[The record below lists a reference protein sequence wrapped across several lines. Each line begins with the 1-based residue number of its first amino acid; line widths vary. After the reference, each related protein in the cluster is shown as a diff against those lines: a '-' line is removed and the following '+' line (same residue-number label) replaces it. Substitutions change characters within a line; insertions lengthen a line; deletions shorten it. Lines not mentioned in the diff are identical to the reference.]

1 MDNIKNVCGSVLGL
15 GDGDGEHYS
24 LGLEL
29 LIFRMRSVLQ
39 VLSRLISPGLLRF
52 WWVIVKGS
60 DQLEDPFISVG
71 LLWLGIGFSGL
82 LLCPRQ

>member
-15 GDGDGEHYS
+15 GDGEHYR

-52 WWVIVKGS
+52 WWVILKGRH
-60 DQLEDPFISVG
+60 QLEDPFNSVG
-71 LLWLGIGFSGL
+71 LLWLRIGFSGVL
-82 LLCPRQ
+82 